1 MLKGKSRWIMAFFIF
16 VVCGLLAFSSEN
28 MELEKVLIFSR
39 HGLRSP
45 LTASGSKLS
54 KVTPYE
60 WAKWDVPAS
69 HLTKKGAILETY
81 FGQYIN
87 DWLTEN
93 NVMKTGECLNPENV
107 HIYTNSLQR
116 TIATGQALTTG
127 IFPGCDIKAEH
138 KMEIGKMDPVFN
150 PVITT
155 DDAKFKEEALKGMK
169 LDKENE
175 KLKGAYQT
183 ISDVISY
190 TKSEECVKDGKCVL
204 YNEQGTLKIEKGKE
218 PGVDG
223 PIKLGTQISDALL
236 LEYYEGYPL
245 NEIAGNNVNSM
256 KKWQQIADIKN
267 GYEDLLFATD
277 KVAKNVAAPLIK
289 YIYNDIDSSNHK
301 VTVLVGHDS
310 NIVAMLKA
318 LNFKDYKLKDQ
329 VESTP
334 IGGKVFFEV
343 WKDKKTGEKK
353 VKVEYVYQSMDQI
366 RNTEKLTK
374 ANPPKHAVLEMKN
387 CKVDKDGY
395 CPYSKFMNE
404 LKKFN

>member
-1 MLKGKSRWIMAFFIF
+1 M
-16 VVCGLLAFSSEN
+16 
-28 MELEKVLIFSR
+28 
-39 HGLRSP
+39 
-45 LTASGSKLS
+45 S

-116 TIATGQALTTG
+116 TIATGQAHTTG

-256 KKWQQIADIKN
+256 EKWQQIADIKN

>member
-1 MLKGKSRWIMAFFIF
+1 MPTVKG
-16 VVCGLLAFSSEN
+16 
-28 MELEKVLIFSR
+28 
-39 HGLRSP
+39 
-45 LTASGSKLS
+45 
-54 KVTPYE
+54 
-60 WAKWDVPAS
+60 D
-69 HLTKKGAILETY
+69 
-81 FGQYIN
+81 
-87 DWLTEN
+87 
-93 NVMKTGECLNPENV
+93 
-107 HIYTNSLQR
+107 
-116 TIATGQALTTG
+116 
-127 IFPGCDIKAEH
+127 
-138 KMEIGKMDPVFN
+138 
-150 PVITT
+150 
-155 DDAKFKEEALKGMK
+155 
-169 LDKENE
+169 
-175 KLKGAYQT
+175 
-183 ISDVISY
+183 
-190 TKSEECVKDGKCVL
+190 
-204 YNEQGTLKIEKGKE
+204 
-218 PGVDG
+218 
-223 PIKLGTQISDALL
+223 QIH
-236 LEYYEGYPL
+236 
-245 NEIAGNNVNSM
+245 
-256 KKWQQIADIKN
+256 
-267 GYEDLLFATD
+267 F
-277 KVAKNVAAPLIK
+277 LIK

>member
-45 LTASGSKLS
+45 LTAFGSKLS

-256 KKWQQIADIKN
+256 EKWQQIADIKN

-374 ANPPKHAVLEMKN
+374 TNPPKHAVLEMKN